1 METLK
6 VNNKVIEYVIE
17 RKRIKNYYISIKNG
31 IVTVKVPMRTSQE
44 NIEEVLLKR
53 AEWILENVEQ
63 QKKKR
68 KKPHEYLEGE
78 TFKVLAKDVILNIS
92 YQKTKKPKLKFSCKK
107 FCVTLP
113 EEYREDSKAK
123 VQKLIDDFY
132 TDFAEKEIGKA
143 MQKMKTKVGIEPNQY
158 KIKNLKSTW
167 GNCSTAGNIS
177 INKNVVMYSKHAIE
191 YVCLHELCHLQ
202 NMNHSVEFWNMVEA
216 YMPDYK
222 KAENELKG

>member
-1 METLK
+1 MEILR
-6 VNNKVIEYVIE
+6 VNDKVIEYKIE
-17 RKRIKNYYISIKNG
+17 RKRIKNYYISIKDG

-44 NIEEVLLKR
+44 KIEDLLSKR
-53 AEWILENVEQ
+53 TEWIFENVEQ
-63 QKKKR
+63 QKKKI

-78 TFKVLAKDVILNIS
+78 CFKVLAKDVVLNIS
-92 YQKTKKPKLKFSCKK
+92 YQKVKEPKLKFSRKK

-113 EEYREDSKAK
+113 EEYKENSKEEVK
-123 VQKLIDDFY
+123 TLIDNFY
-132 TDFAEKEIGKA
+132 TDFAEKEVGKA
-143 MQKMKTKVGIEPNQY
+143 MKKMAVKVGISPNSY

-167 GNCSTAGNIS
+167 GNCSTARNIS

-202 NMNHSVEFWNMVEA
+202 NMNHSREFWNMVQD

-222 KAENELKG
+222 KAEKELKG